1 MLGAA
6 LLLMALPQMA
16 AAASAYPSQAIKL
29 VIPFPPGGTTDI
41 VGRILAQKLSEALG
55 KPVVVEN
62 KAGAGGLVG
71 TDFVAKSEPDGHTL
85 LLGNSGALAAALSL
99 FPAVPYNVTRDFA
112 PISMISDVTI
122 VLAVNPK
129 VPANS
134 VAELVA
140 FVKDNPGKLNAA
152 IPSIGSMHHLLTEM
166 FKISAGINLVSVP
179 YKGSAPAIV
188 DLIGGQVQTDF
199 DNLPALASY
208 IESRSGEGAGGRQF
222 RTLGISA
229 DHSIDEGGR
238 VPGHRRQPLVR
249 AGGSRRHAETDHRYI
264 ESRNSEN
271 HAIAGNEG
279 AVTESKGQC
288 ALEHAGR
295 MRCLHSAGNRALG
308 QSRANVGYQ
317 TLAERPVGMS
327 RYPVCYCGVPAINR
341 IATGPQFVKQS
352 DRAA

>member
-1 MLGAA
+1 M
-6 LLLMALPQMA
+6 
-16 AAASAYPSQAIKL
+16 
-29 VIPFPPGGTTDI
+29 
-41 VGRILAQKLSEALG
+41 GRILAQKLSEALG

-208 IESRSGEGAGGRQF
+208 IESGQVKALAVASSERSEFLPTIPSMKEAGFPDIVASPWFALVAPAGTPRPIIDILNRETVKIMQSPEMKEQLRNQKANARWSTPEECDAFIRQEIE
-222 RTLGISA
+222 RWAKVVRMSGIK
-229 DHSIDEGGR
+229 
-238 VPGHRRQPLVR
+238 L
-249 AGGSRRHAETDHRYI
+249 
-264 ESRNSEN
+264 
-271 HAIAGNEG
+271 
-279 AVTESKGQC
+279 
-288 ALEHAGR
+288 
-295 MRCLHSAGNRALG
+295 
-308 QSRANVGYQ
+308 
-317 TLAERPVGMS
+317 
-327 RYPVCYCGVPAINR
+327 
-341 IATGPQFVKQS
+341 
-352 DRAA
+352 